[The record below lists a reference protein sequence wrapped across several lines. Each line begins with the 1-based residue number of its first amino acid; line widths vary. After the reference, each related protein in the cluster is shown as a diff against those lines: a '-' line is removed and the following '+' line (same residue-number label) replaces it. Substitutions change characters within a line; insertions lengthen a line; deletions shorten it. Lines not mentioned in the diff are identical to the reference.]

1 MENELI
7 LRPQEENRLVAL
19 KTSPENYC
27 KTLRPKKIEDV
38 FLSNEPAIGTIIRKF
53 GEPQA
58 RAVLVILVADALD
71 FFNVG
76 NTMTAMQVITTVD
89 LIIEE
94 YPYMK
99 TDDFKLCFKNAMKM
113 KYGENYNRID
123 GSIIMGWLREYN
135 KERCIIADE
144 QSWNEHKSNI
154 SENGSSAIGLCY
166 EEYRKELE
174 IKAASG
180 DKEAIEALELS
191 NSISASIIER
201 KFARQKKY
209 LEEFDKKLNDERNNN
224 LLEY

>member
-27 KTLRPKKIEDV
+27 KTLRPKKVEDV

-76 NTMTAMQVITTVD
+76 NTMSAMQVITTVD

-135 KERCIIADE
+135 KERCAVADN
-144 QSWNEHKSNI
+144 QSWNNHKANL
-154 SENGSSAIGLCY
+154 SEETNYANRLSY
-166 EEYRKELE
+166 QEYRNELE
-174 IKAASG
+174 RRVEEG
-180 DKEAIEALELS
+180 DEEAVNALRISNEITSYLNKRKNGKQEAES
-191 NSISASIIER
+191 
-201 KFARQKKY
+201 
-209 LEEFDKKLNDERNNN
+209 DN
-224 LLEY
+224 LLEH

>member
-27 KTLRPKKIEDV
+27 KTLRPKKVEDV

-76 NTMTAMQVITTVD
+76 NTMSAMQVITTVD

-135 KERCIIADE
+135 KERCAVADN
-144 QSWNEHKSNI
+144 QSWNNHKANL
-154 SENGSSAIGLCY
+154 SEETNYTSGLSY
-166 EEYRKELE
+166 EEYRNELE
-174 IKAASG
+174 CRVEEG
-180 DKEAIEALELS
+180 DEEAVNALRISNEITSYLNKRKNGKQEAEGGTLGTS
-191 NSISASIIER
+191 NLKI
-201 KFARQKKY
+201 FQK
-209 LEEFDKKLNDERNNN
+209 
-224 LLEY
+224 

>member
-27 KTLRPKKIEDV
+27 KTLRPKKVEDV

-76 NTMTAMQVITTVD
+76 NTMSAMQVITTVD

-135 KERCIIADE
+135 KERCAVADN
-144 QSWNEHKSNI
+144 QSWNNHKANL
-154 SENGSSAIGLCY
+154 SEETNYTSGLSY
-166 EEYRKELE
+166 EEYRNELE
-174 IKAASG
+174 CRVEEG
-180 DKEAIEALELS
+180 DEEAVNALRISNEITSYLNKRKNGKQEAEG
-191 NSISASIIER
+191 
-201 KFARQKKY
+201 
-209 LEEFDKKLNDERNNN
+209 DN
-224 LLEY
+224 LLEH

>member
-27 KTLRPKKIEDV
+27 KTLRPKKVEDV

-76 NTMTAMQVITTVD
+76 NTMSAMQVITTVD

-135 KERCIIADE
+135 KERCAVADN
-144 QSWNEHKSNI
+144 QSWNNHKANL
-154 SENGSSAIGLCY
+154 SEETNYANGLSY
-166 EEYRKELE
+166 QEYRNELE
-174 IKAASG
+174 RRVEEG
-180 DKEAIEALELS
+180 DEEAVNALRISNEITSYLNKRKNGKQEAES
-191 NSISASIIER
+191 
-201 KFARQKKY
+201 
-209 LEEFDKKLNDERNNN
+209 DN
-224 LLEY
+224 LLEH

>member
-27 KTLRPKKIEDV
+27 KTLRPKKVEDV

-53 GEPQA
+53 GELQA

-76 NTMTAMQVITTVD
+76 NTMSAMQVITTVD

-135 KERCIIADE
+135 KERCAVADN
-144 QSWNEHKSNI
+144 QSWNNHKANL
-154 SENGSSAIGLCY
+154 SEETSYANGLSY
-166 EEYRKELE
+166 QEYRNELE
-174 IKAASG
+174 RRVEEG
-180 DKEAIEALELS
+180 DEEAVNALRISNEITSYLNKRKNGKQEAEG
-191 NSISASIIER
+191 
-201 KFARQKKY
+201 
-209 LEEFDKKLNDERNNN
+209 DN
-224 LLEY
+224 LLEH

>member
-27 KTLRPKKIEDV
+27 KTLRPKKVEDV

-76 NTMTAMQVITTVD
+76 NTMSAMQVITTVD

-135 KERCIIADE
+135 KERCAVADN
-144 QSWNEHKSNI
+144 QSWNNHKANL
-154 SENGSSAIGLCY
+154 SEETSYANGLSY
-166 EEYRKELE
+166 QEYRNELE
-174 IKAASG
+174 RRVEEG
-180 DKEAIEALELS
+180 DEEAVNALRISNEITSYLNKRKNGKQEAES
-191 NSISASIIER
+191 
-201 KFARQKKY
+201 
-209 LEEFDKKLNDERNNN
+209 DN
-224 LLEY
+224 LLEH